1 VTWTKSYKLFVHGCP
16 HLLLLVFNFPALPP
30 ALKDPALVGAVLL
43 VLEHLV
49 VFHNFTVY
57 DLLELPLV
65 QCLLD
70 PEILVVIQD
79 GLELH
84 LLALVCRAFLELG
97 LLGFQVLVFGQEPPL
112 IVLRRG
118 QAWCHWGWTLPLLHQ
133 PVLHLRPWIG
143 RHLVL
148 QQVHRG
154 CPVVHSHC
162 PCCGISQCLGRRHCF
177 QDTVMALVQLT
188 VALLLALLSSK

>member
-1 VTWTKSYKLFVHGCP
+1 MG
-16 HLLLLVFNFPALPP
+16 
-30 ALKDPALVGAVLL
+30 GILL

-49 VFHNFTVY
+49 VFHHFTVY

-70 PEILVVIQD
+70 AEILVVIQD

-97 LLGFQVLVFGQEPPL
+97 LLGFQILILGQEPPL

-118 QAWCHWGWTLPLLHQ
+118 QARWHWGWTLSLLHHS
-133 PVLHLRPWIG
+133 VLHLR
-143 RHLVL
+143 L
-148 QQVHRG
+148 
-154 CPVVHSHC
+154 
-162 PCCGISQCLGRRHCF
+162 
-177 QDTVMALVQLT
+177 
-188 VALLLALLSSK
+188 